1 MHPNSKIFDFVNLT
15 ALVKESFLVFS
26 VEIIDYPKLSFLI
39 FSISRF
45 LCLFLVIQFS
55 RYFADLSAP
64 FSNLFWFVVE
74 NKGLE
79 PLTPCVQGRCSPS

>member
-15 ALVKESFLVFS
+15 A
-26 VEIIDYPKLSFLI
+26 EIIDYPKLSFLI

-55 RYFADLSAP
+55 RYFTYTNLLVCGGLGRTRTSDLTLIRRA
-64 FSNLFWFVVE
+64 L
-74 NKGLE
+74 
-79 PLTPCVQGRCSPS
+79 

>member
-55 RYFADLSAP
+55 RYFYLYKP
-64 FSNLFWFVVE
+64 FGLWWAWEDSNLR
-74 NKGLE
+74 
-79 PLTPCVQGRCSPS
+79 PHAYQACALTT